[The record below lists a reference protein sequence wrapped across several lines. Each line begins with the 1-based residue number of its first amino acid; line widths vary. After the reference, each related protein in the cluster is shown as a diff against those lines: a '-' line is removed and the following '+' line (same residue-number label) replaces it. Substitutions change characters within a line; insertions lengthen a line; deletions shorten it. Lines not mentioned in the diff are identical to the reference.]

1 MSNNIATQAAAEKC
15 LQWMQPTVHLI
26 IAITCLWCWFKSS
39 MHLSVSLCAVDF
51 SWFVSDNVLCDNSQ
65 LSLNRQLY
73 RMDTSVKWPPRFGP
87 SLYLLTLYLTL

>member
-1 MSNNIATQAAAEKC
+1 MDAANCAFNHCNNMLVVLVQEFYAFVSQ
-15 LQWMQPTVHLI
+15 
-26 IAITCLWCWFKSS
+26 
-39 MHLSVSLCAVDF
+39 SLCFF

-73 RMDTSVKWPPRFGP
+73 RTDTSVKWPPRFGP